1 MRKSI
6 CLGLIVGSLLH
17 LYGCATIDET
27 VACPASSTGVAFA
40 LQGSTVGNQL
50 ISMAGA
56 AAGAAGFMA
65 RPGAAEAPTTTATM
79 KYTYVPI
86 FGSDSG
92 SLTCVQA
99 PAPPT
104 IITTGPPVAIL
115 HQ

>member
-1 MRKSI
+1 MRKTI
-6 CLGLIVGSLLH
+6 CLGIIVGALLH
-17 LYGCATIDET
+17 LYGCATITET
-27 VACPASSTGVAFA
+27 VACPASSTGVNFA

-50 ISMAGA
+50 LAMGQA

-65 RPGAAEAPTTTATM
+65 KEGAAAPTTTATM
-79 KYTYVPI
+79 KYTYIPI

-92 SLTCVQA
+92 SLTCTQ
-99 PAPPT
+99 PAVPPT